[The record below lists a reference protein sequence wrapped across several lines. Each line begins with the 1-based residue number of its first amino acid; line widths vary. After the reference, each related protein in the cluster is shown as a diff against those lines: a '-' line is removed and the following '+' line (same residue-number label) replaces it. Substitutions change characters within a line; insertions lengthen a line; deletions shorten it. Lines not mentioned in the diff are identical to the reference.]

1 MAGSL
6 GSALVS
12 DADFVASQL
21 PGPPARILE
30 VGCGSGDLALDL
42 AGRGYDV
49 TAIDPEAPEGRIFRR
64 TALEDFDE
72 QDHFD
77 AVVARCSLHHIH
89 DLDGAVAK
97 IASLLRPRA
106 PVVIVEFAHERMVG
120 ATADWYLGQL
130 AALHAAGR
138 RPPVGG
144 RASCA
149 DPCATCKEGARKR
162 VRLETQPRDLEALRA
177 EYEGLHP
184 SAALLRAL
192 RSRFEEQYF
201 EWTPYLHGELAGVAS
216 EALEQTLIDA
226 GAIEP
231 TGFRWVGWRPP

>member
-1 MAGSL
+1 VDDGN
-6 GSALVS
+6 
-12 DADFVASQL
+12 FVASKL
-21 PGPPARILE
+21 PRPPARILE

-49 TAIDPEAPEGRIFRR
+49 TAIDPDAPEGPIFRR

-72 QDHFD
+72 DDFD
-77 AVVARCSLHHIH
+77 AVVARRSLHHIH

-97 IASLLRPRA
+97 IASLLGSHA
-106 PVVIVEFAHERMVG
+106 PLVVVEFAHERLVG

-138 RPPVGG
+138 AKAPPH
-144 RASCA
+144 S
-149 DPCATCKEGARKR
+149 
-162 VRLETQPRDLEALRA
+162 LEALRA

-184 SAALLRAL
+184 SDVLLRAL
-192 RSRFEEQYF
+192 RAQFEERHF
-201 EWTPYLHGELAGVAS
+201 EWVPYLHGELAGVAS
-216 EALEQTLIDA
+216 EALERALVEA

-231 TGFRWVGWRPP
+231 TGFRWSGVSKCKT